1 MTDYRKFHNK
11 IVAYATKDNPINIR
25 IDTLLDL
32 ESPDESLFAI
42 AQPTPPAKRIT
53 TIRMSDPVVRRLIM
67 QKTEIVWPA
76 VTKRPREASM
86 SVDLVIGS
94 DGRIK
99 EARTYSPV
107 ENAIE
112 DAVLAAVQK
121 WTFAPQT
128 ANGIPAQIEAK
139 LSIPFPDEFLGTIAT
154 PPEVKPIF
162 DKMRAACDLRLDGAP
177 SFHMKASFHSED
189 GATKGSYEETWMSPK
204 QWRKEIKVNDA
215 SIVEVRTES
224 AFYRT
229 FPGKFAPRLA
239 DDIVDSLSFSLPGDN
254 GSDFHDADWNAVSA
268 KLGNLPMLRLSHGY
282 ISPEG
287 KPDAFTDLYFVEEKA
302 GFVRGRQHYS
312 ILTVLN
318 DLQPFGEKTVARK
331 ITLLG
336 GDVSKL
342 EIVIDTLEPAANVSE
357 GIFNISGAKPLYTSE
372 TEDRRFTQ
380 PRAVYTIKPSIPGW
394 HGQANCSVKVD
405 EHGHVRQVDVK
416 GTTDESVVKAI
427 RAALMNWEYEPATI
441 NGHPSLGFVQ
451 VNVE

>member
-1 MTDYRKFHNK
+1 
-11 IVAYATKDNPINIR
+11 
-25 IDTLLDL
+25 
-32 ESPDESLFAI
+32 
-42 AQPTPPAKRIT
+42 
-53 TIRMSDPVVRRLIM
+53 
-67 QKTEIVWPA
+67 
-76 VTKRPREASM
+76 
-86 SVDLVIGS
+86 
-94 DGRIK
+94 
-99 EARTYSPV
+99 
-107 ENAIE
+107 
-112 DAVLAAVQK
+112 
-121 WTFAPQT
+121 
-128 ANGIPAQIEAK
+128 
-139 LSIPFPDEFLGTIAT
+139 
-154 PPEVKPIF
+154 
-162 DKMRAACDLRLDGAP
+162 MRAACDLRLDGAP